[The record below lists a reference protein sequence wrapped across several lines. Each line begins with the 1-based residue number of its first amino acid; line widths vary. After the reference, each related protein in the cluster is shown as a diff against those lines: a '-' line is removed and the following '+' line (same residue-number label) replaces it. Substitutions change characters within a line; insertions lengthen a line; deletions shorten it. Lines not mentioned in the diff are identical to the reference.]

1 MQDIFEQLK
10 AEGQRCQP
18 EFSESLH
25 ARCKEAID
33 QIEASR
39 SSTASAGVPSRN
51 SLRGLKPTAND
62 IEPLR
67 GSSGTLSRLRNIFA
81 TRNFP
86 VWQAVAA
93 VVLFCVGFAMFNS
106 FFLPPSNTTLSLPSE
121 PQQIAADAQE
131 FQPLVINPMAL
142 EQLELET
149 FAQSFDRPDQV
160 EHQETKGRSA
170 GVFGSVKK
178 MIQTP
183 APAKTVAASI
193 MRQDIS
199 MGNLLVKAGSLA
211 QFPEDNSDDNP
222 EENE

>member
-39 SSTASAGVPSRN
+39 LSTESAGVPSRN
-51 SLRGLKPTAND
+51 SQL
-62 IEPLR
+62 
-67 GSSGTLSRLRNIFA
+67 A

-86 VWQAVAA
+86 IWQAVAA
-93 VVLFCVGFAMFNS
+93 AVLFCAGFAMFNS
-106 FFLPPSNTTLSLPSE
+106 FFLPPTNITSNLPSE
-121 PQQIAADAQE
+121 PLQIAEDEPE
-131 FQPLVINPMAL
+131 FQPLVINPMAF
-142 EQLELET
+142 EQFELET
-149 FAQSFDRPDQV
+149 LAKSFDKPAHV
-160 EHQETKGRSA
+160 EHQEAKGRSA
-170 GVFGSVKK
+170 SVFGTVKK
-178 MIQTP
+178 MIQKP
-183 APAKTVAASI
+183 DPAKTVAASI

-199 MGNLLVKAGSLA
+199 MGSLLVKAGSLA
-211 QFPEDNSDDNP
+211 QLPENNSEANP

>member
-33 QIEASR
+33 QIEANKAKSELAVSSVSSR
-39 SSTASAGVPSRN
+39 RN
-51 SLRGLKPTAND
+51 R
-62 IEPLR
+62 
-67 GSSGTLSRLRNIFA
+67 
-81 TRNFP
+81 

-93 VVLFCVGFAMFNS
+93 AVLFCAGFAMFNS
-106 FFLPPSNTTLSLPSE
+106 FFLPSNTKPVLTPETS
-121 PQQIAADAQE
+121 QIAEDEQE
-131 FQPLVINPMAL
+131 FQPLVINPMAF
-142 EQLELET
+142 EQFELET
-149 FAQSFDRPDQV
+149 LAKNFDKPARV

-170 GVFGSVKK
+170 SVFGTVKK
-178 MIQTP
+178 MIQKPDP
-183 APAKTVAASI
+183 ATTVAASI

-199 MGNLLVKAGSLA
+199 MGSLLVKAGSLA
-211 QFPEDNSDDNP
+211 QLPEDNSENAP

>member
-39 SSTASAGVPSRN
+39 LSKESAGVPSRN

-86 VWQAVAA
+86 IWQAIAA
-93 VVLFCVGFAMFNS
+93 AVLFCAGFAMFNS
-106 FFLPPSNTTLSLPSE
+106 FFRSPTNTTFNLQSE
-121 PQQIAADAQE
+121 PMQIAEDEQE
-131 FQPLVINPMAL
+131 FQPLVINPMAF
-142 EQLELET
+142 EQFELET
-149 FAQSFDRPDQV
+149 LAKSFDKPARV

-170 GVFGSVKK
+170 SVFGTVKK
-178 MIQTP
+178 MIQTSD
-183 APAKTVAASI
+183 PAKNVAASI

-211 QFPEDNSDDNP
+211 HLPGDSSENAP
-222 EENE
+222 EENQ